1 MYFHFK
7 LINTSCTCCT
17 CHASTSPQFVIG
29 ACADEVEKHVAWF
42 LFSLVSE
49 VCFPIT
55 LIKVKFESVG
65 NYTKS
70 YLPTCILNS
79 TAAVKRKLEQLRR
92 GKLSLLITF
101 QEWPVKSDLYFRPAA
116 QNKHFRISQHG
127 RRKITHKCFKFN
139 LTNVVFTL
147 NETCSHCLQMKHI
160 FMTLCVYTERLS
172 DVV

>member
-1 MYFHFK
+1 MYFDFK

-49 VCFPIT
+49 VCFPFT

-70 YLPTCILNS
+70 YLPTCNLNS
-79 TAAVKRKLEQLRR
+79 TAAVKRKLEQFRT
-92 GKLSLLITF
+92 GELSLLMTF
-101 QEWPVKSDLYFRPAA
+101 
-116 QNKHFRISQHG
+116 
-127 RRKITHKCFKFN
+127 
-139 LTNVVFTL
+139 
-147 NETCSHCLQMKHI
+147 
-160 FMTLCVYTERLS
+160 
-172 DVV
+172 